1 MCAALREDSCWS
13 LETQFLNGWKDS
25 SKCLTCC
32 VKFIAE
38 VRQGLEEFF
47 TASEFRTVFH
57 NQACTRE
64 QLQCLITN
72 FGITGNVKAQ
82 HSVFPG
88 ASMGFTELGHWRFF
102 PGPVREPHRSPPSE
116 QQPVFLQD
124 SERQGTD
131 RCPRKLSS
139 VGEERV
145 FPALS
150 ALGTTVQQPT
160 PTPCGQPADTPSLMD
175 KFLST
180 GRHADVHS
188 TDIRRWAVAGCSKG
202 LTLTCQDVRG
212 QSQPSAAC
220 QLLRSTESILPLF
233 PLALACSC
241 FQMSKWGTAWPLA
254 SRGGRGAALA
264 VCPGKKNTTLR

>member
-1 MCAALREDSCWS
+1 MMCAALREDSCWS

-25 SKCLTCC
+25 SKCLTWC

-102 PGPVREPHRSPPSE
+102 PGPVREPHRLASFRTAACVPAGLRAPGDRQVPPE
-116 QQPVFLQD
+116 AQFCGGRARLP
-124 SERQGTD
+124 
-131 RCPRKLSS
+131 CPLSS
-139 VGEERV
+139 GDNRP
-145 FPALS
+145 PAHPHPMWS
-150 ALGTTVQQPT
+150 A
-160 PTPCGQPADTPSLMD
+160 S
-175 KFLST
+175 
-180 GRHADVHS
+180 
-188 TDIRRWAVAGCSKG
+188 
-202 LTLTCQDVRG
+202 
-212 QSQPSAAC
+212 
-220 QLLRSTESILPLF
+220 
-233 PLALACSC
+233 
-241 FQMSKWGTAWPLA
+241 
-254 SRGGRGAALA
+254 
-264 VCPGKKNTTLR
+264 